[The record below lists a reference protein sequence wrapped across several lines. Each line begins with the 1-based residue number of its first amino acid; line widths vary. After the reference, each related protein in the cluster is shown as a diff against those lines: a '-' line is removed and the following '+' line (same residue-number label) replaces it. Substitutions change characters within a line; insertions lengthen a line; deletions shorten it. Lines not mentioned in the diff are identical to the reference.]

1 LLLLLKKWCKPA
13 LDILREETDRNVSD
27 SEINQVITQYYD
39 HTQYK
44 TIWHLGT
51 PKNSATL
58 FTERR

>member
-44 TIWHLGT
+44 LHCQKLIKKVKKG
-51 PKNSATL
+51 KR
-58 FTERR
+58 F